1 MLDDDLLA
9 KLKRKDWR
17 DPELE
22 RQMVNEEIRTAKDL
36 MLLADDDFKSRP
48 KVHARVHKVA
58 SPTFGHEEIELP
70 PRDPRTDMQR
80 KVLPCQRCYRHT

>member
-48 KVHARVHKVA
+48 KVHARKMHLLQEECREEKAARRMPRGEGCFVA
-58 SPTFGHEEIELP
+58 HQGHVAFKSRSL
-70 PRDPRTDMQR
+70 
-80 KVLPCQRCYRHT
+80 